1 MDLKAK
7 VIKKACYIFN
17 LIQVLSSS
25 RNKCLLDHSVKGP
38 LNLVDLVCLDH
49 GISLF
54 NLLSAKCFVVE
65 VALMFVSVAVNPTE
79 QTSTAAGEASKA
91 YLLVTDQTPVLPLL
105 CSLDV

>member
-7 VIKKACYIFN
+7 VIKKACYISILFKYYPLVETN
-17 LIQVLSSS
+17 VCLIV
-25 RNKCLLDHSVKGP
+25 VKGP

-54 NLLSAKCFVVE
+54 NLLCAKCFVVE

-79 QTSTAAGEASKA
+79 QTSTATCEASKA
-91 YLLVTDQTPVLPLL
+91 YLLVTDQTLVLLLL

>member
-25 RNKCLLDHSVKGP
+25 RNTCLLDHSVKGP